1 MSAPTPHLFD
11 APPPTAE
18 DLVDD
23 RFEGAGIAS
32 SFHDMGEAVDGQDG
46 LGIVSAGA
54 ALALDYLSVVQDP
67 VATLGSAVAG
77 WAMEHIEVLR
87 EVLDVL
93 CGDGK
98 QIGERADG
106 WARLSRHLEGRAEE
120 LDRVITDVP
129 AVWTGAAAGAYLAA
143 ATQQVTTLR
152 ELAGDTRE
160 LAGLVLDSGVLVGT
174 ERALIRDAIADFLG
188 SILSRIVLATA
199 VTVATAG
206 AGAVTVPAVVLEIVR
221 FARTLVARLEEILR
235 MLEDAAGTAT
245 RIGQGL
251 QTRSPSNAVRASRAE
266 SAGAVAL
273 DAVVESQKQQA
284 SARETVAEWD
294 GPVPTAPAG

>member
-54 ALALDYLSVVQDP
+54 ALALDYVSVVQDP

>member
-18 DLVDD
+18 DLVDN

-32 SFHDMGEAVDGQDG
+32 SFHDMGKAVDGQDG

-54 ALALDYLSVVQDP
+54 ALALDHVSVVQDP

-120 LDRVITDVP
+120 LDRAITDVP

-143 ATQQVTTLR
+143 ATRQVTSLR

-188 SILSRIVLATA
+188 SILSSIVLATA

-206 AGAVTVPAVVLEIVR
+206 AGAVTVPAVVLEIVQ

-245 RIGQGL
+245 RIGQSL

>member
-54 ALALDYLSVVQDP
+54 ALALDYVSVVQDP

-93 CGDGK
+93 CGDGR

-120 LDRVITDVP
+120 LDRAITDVP

-245 RIGQGL
+245 RIGQSL
-251 QTRSPSNAVRASRAE
+251 QTRSPSNAVRSSRAE

-284 SARETVAEWD
+284 SARGTVAEWD

>member
-1 MSAPTPHLFD
+1 MSAPAPHLFD

-32 SFHDMGEAVDGQDG
+32 SFHDMGKAVDGQDG
-46 LGIVSAGA
+46 LGVVSAGA
-54 ALALDYLSVVQDP
+54 ALALDYVSFVQDP

-106 WARLSRHLEGRAEE
+106 WARLSRHLAGRAEE
-120 LDRVITDVP
+120 LDRAITDVP

-143 ATQQVTTLR
+143 ATQQVATLR
-152 ELAGDTRE
+152 GLAGDTRE

-174 ERALIRDAIADFLG
+174 ERALLRDAIADFLG
-188 SILSRIVLATA
+188 AILSRIVLATA

-221 FARTLVARLEEILR
+221 FARTLAVRLEEILG
-235 MLEDAAGTAT
+235 MLEDAAGTAA
-245 RIGQGL
+245 RIGQSL
-251 QTRSPSNAVRASRAE
+251 RSRSLSDAARASRAE
-266 SAGAVAL
+266 SAGVVAL

-294 GPVPTAPAG
+294 GPVPTAPGG

>member
-54 ALALDYLSVVQDP
+54 ALALDYVGVVQDP

-93 CGDGK
+93 CGDGR

-120 LDRVITDVP
+120 LDRAITDVP

-206 AGAVTVPAVVLEIVR
+206 AGAVTVPAVVLEIVQ

-245 RIGQGL
+245 RIGQRL
-251 QTRSPSNAVRASRAE
+251 QTHSPSNAVRASRAE